1 MATTRKYLQVLVRT
15 DQRIKARLPIHY
27 IVMSRDFKNDYCID
41 LNTGGMFL
49 ATEHPFMVGTPL
61 EIEFKLPAT
70 GSMIRCKARGA
81 WVNDPKQR
89 KKPNLPV
96 GMGVQFVDISPAD
109 MNAIRDY
116 INMENR
122 ALFC

>member
-1 MATTRKYLQVLVRT
+1 
-15 DQRIKARLPIHY
+15 
-27 IVMSRDFKNDYCID
+27 
-41 LNTGGMFL
+41 
-49 ATEHPFMVGTPL
+49 
-61 EIEFKLPAT
+61 
-70 GSMIRCKARGA
+70 
-81 WVNDPKQR
+81 VNDPQQR